1 MTNPTGV
8 PLPTLR
14 RLPFYLRIL
23 KEREERGELWL
34 SSDAMAKRLG
44 LGAIQVR
51 KDLGSIGAI
60 GKAKYGFPVA
70 ETSRLV
76 TRFLGADAYAEVF
89 VVGATELGA
98 AVLSDENVAL
108 HGFRVVAVF
117 ESDKSLVGTTV
128 GGHKVL
134 PLSKLGDLSRRMG
147 VKIAVLAVRAS
158 GVQAAAEE
166 IARSELS
173 GVFDVTGLAFP
184 LPERLTVIREDFGS
198 RLAALA
204 GELGGK
210 RSGTATV
217 GALDSP

>member
-1 MTNPTGV
+1 MLNPAGV

-23 KEREERGELWL
+23 KEREEKGDLWI
-34 SSDAMAKRLG
+34 SSDLMAKRLG

-51 KDLGSIGAI
+51 KDLGAIGAI

-70 ETSRLV
+70 ETARLV
-76 TRFLGADAYAEVF
+76 TRFLDSEAYAEIF
-89 VVGATELGA
+89 VIGASELGQ
-98 AVLSDENVAL
+98 AVLADENVAL
-108 HGFRVVAVF
+108 HGFKIVAMF
-117 ESDKSLVGTTV
+117 ESEKSLIGAMV

-134 PLSKLGDLSRRMG
+134 PLSKLGELSRRMG
-147 VKIAVLAVRAS
+147 VKIAVLAVRPE
-158 GVQAAAEE
+158 GVLAAAEE
-166 IARSELS
+166 IARSELA
-173 GVFDVTGLAFP
+173 GIFDVTGLAVP
-184 LPERLTVIREDFGS
+184 LPERLAVIREDFGS

-217 GALDSP
+217 GALDPL